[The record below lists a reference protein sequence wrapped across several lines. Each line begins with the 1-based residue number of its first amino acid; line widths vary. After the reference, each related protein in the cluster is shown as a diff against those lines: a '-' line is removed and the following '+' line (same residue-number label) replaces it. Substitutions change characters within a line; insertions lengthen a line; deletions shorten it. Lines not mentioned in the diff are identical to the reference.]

1 MPIGRSQ
8 MKQQIMKPGGKKNGK
23 VMRKRKSR
31 GKKKV

>member
-23 VMRKRKSR
+23 TLRKRKSSR
-31 GKKKV
+31 KKKI